1 MKAKKK
7 IDLINTFCFPAHPPK
22 IQPTTLLHRNPG
34 LDLYLSTAPNVE
46 IFMIVQLIKYC
57 KKPKKNVLLISSP
70 ILSLYLLQTAHTL
83 SLVLSHT
90 CVHTKMGHKKWDTK
104 NGTHA
109 ENLLNFTNKL
119 QKGSGNMVTL
129 FRITQN
135 FAWCSSSLHLI
146 ENLIFQDKSEA
157 YSLMGFDGLVGVF
170 FSYFL

>member
-7 IDLINTFCFPAHPPK
+7 NRFNQYILFSSSPSQDPANHSAAQKSRAGSLLINCPK
-22 IQPTTLLHRNPG
+22 CWNLYDCTTNKILQKAKKKCASYFQPNTVFVSFT
-34 LDLYLSTAPNVE
+34 D
-46 IFMIVQLIKYC
+46 
-57 KKPKKNVLLISSP
+57 SP
-70 ILSLYLLQTAHTL
+70 YTVPCPVTHVCT
-83 SLVLSHT
+83 H
-90 CVHTKMGHKKWDTK
+90 K
-104 NGTHA
+104 NGTHT

-119 QKGSGNMVTL
+119 QKGSGNIVTL

>member
-57 KKPKKNVLLISSP
+57 KKPGKLCFLFPAQYCLCIFYRQP
-70 ILSLYLLQTAHTL
+70 IHCPLSCHTR
-83 SLVLSHT
+83 VYT
-90 CVHTKMGHKKWDTK
+90 QKWDTK

>member
-1 MKAKKK
+1 MYQNERKKK

-34 LDLYLSTAPNVE
+34 LDLYLSTALKVE

-57 KKPKKNVLLISSP
+57 KSQGNCASYFQPNTVFVSFTDSP
-70 ILSLYLLQTAHTL
+70 YTVPCPVTHVCT
-83 SLVLSHT
+83 H
-90 CVHTKMGHKKWDTK
+90 TK
-104 NGTHA
+104 NGTHR

-170 FSYFL
+170 SSYFL